1 MYERPKSSTYTVNG
15 KSYSYTCGYVNNA
28 SDELSSFVTPLGTVT
43 YERDGLKRLKCKRLN
58 TGSRSIENEYEYA
71 ANRSKSGYTSQLVS
85 KMQFR
90 AGNARGTYT
99 YSYDASGNITSVGD
113 GNKTLAS
120 YEYDGLGRLTRENIN
135 GEKTVVYG
143 YDNAGN
149 LTSKKEYAYTTGALG
164 AVTATHSYQYASGS
178 WGDRLTFYNG
188 QCIKYNAAGYP
199 TCYRGKQ
206 AIWTDGCLTT
216 LGNTPFEYNDA
227 GIRTAKGSTKYF
239 VKGNLILAEKR
250 GDTVIHYYYDDSSV
264 AGFEYNGQKYVY
276 RKNLQGDIVAILDE
290 CGCTR
295 GTYEYD
301 AWGNII
307 WQGGSE
313 LLTINPFRYRGY
325 YYDEETGLYYL
336 NSRYYDPETGRFISP
351 DSVEFLEPGA
361 YNGLNLYAYCGN
373 NPVNYDFY
381 LFALNVKERNKA
393 VLNHNMGG
401 KQRYKVNYSDLSQLM
416 DVGTVAF
423 GVYSSLSTVW
433 LNASYFLANSN
444 IKVFADDLKTMGIS
458 VQKGVLKFNQFK
470 WGISALDFAVLGI
483 HVGLDVYDNVQRGM
497 SSRGI
502 LTSVGLTIAADV
514 GLLYLNKGLIYGA
527 TYIGS
532 LFGPAGAVVGLIIGS
547 IGSVFLDIFL
557 AGWID
562 DLIDKL
568 AWQE

>member
-1 MYERPKSSTYTVNG
+1 MGCIYDMYERPKSSTYTVNG
-15 KSYSYTCGYVNNA
+15 KSYSYTCGYVNSA
-28 SDELSSFVTPLGTVT
+28 SDELSSFATPLGTVT

-113 GNKTLAS
+113 GNRTLAS
-120 YEYDGLGRLTRENIN
+120 YEYDGLDRLTRENIN

-149 LTSKKEYAYTTGALG
+149 LTSKKEYAYTTGAPG

-206 AIWTDGCLTT
+206 AIWTDGYLTT
-216 LGNTPFEYNDA
+216 LGSTGFAYNDA
-227 GIRTAKGSTKYF
+227 GIRIGKGATEYF
-239 VKGNLILAEKR
+239 VKGSLILAEKR
-250 GDTVIHYYYDDSSV
+250 GSTVIHYYYDDSGV

-351 DSVEFLEPGA
+351 DSLDYLEPETC
-361 YNGLNLYAYCGN
+361 NGLNLYAYCGN
-373 NPVNYDFY
+373 NPINYIDPTGCFP
-381 LFALNVKERNKA
+381 FAILLILAITTSIGLGV
-393 VLNHNMGG
+393 GG
-401 KQRYKVNYSDLSQLM
+401 M
-416 DVGTVAF
+416 VA
-423 GVYSSLSTVW
+423 Y
-433 LNASYFLANSN
+433 
-444 IKVFADDLKTMGIS
+444 
-458 VQKGVLKFNQFK
+458 QE
-470 WGISALDFAVLGI
+470 
-483 HVGLDVYDNVQRGM
+483 
-497 SSRGI
+497 
-502 LTSVGLTIAADV
+502 GLTGWEA
-514 GLLYLNKGLIYGA
+514 
-527 TYIGS
+527 
-532 LFGPAGAVVGLIIGS
+532 AGAVLLGGALGLAVGGLIVATTGAAVGVIKGINAALWGLKAKQVFAIGVA
-547 IGSVFLDIFL
+547 IYDIVAVTAGPL
-557 AGWID
+557 AGLSMELVEWGMDSYQPDSPTERPKHPATQNHKSRVMPWGQPNDRI
-562 DLIDKL
+562 LWKL
-568 AWQE
+568 F